1 MKKEEQKPLKII
13 AVVLVAV
20 IIVLLCIR
28 YAVPLTRLLL
38 TEEGRTDLCERVEQ
52 FGFFAPVIF
61 ILLMALQIVIAFI
74 PGGPL
79 ELVGGMLFG
88 GKLGL
93 LYTVLGALI
102 GTMLV
107 YGLVKRFGRP
117 LVNVF
122 VNEEKMQKF
131 RFLQDEKKL
140 EFWVFFLFLI
150 PGIPKD
156 VLTYIIPL
164 TPMRGKQFILLA
176 TLARFPALAASV
188 LVGDSLAEG
197 RYRMCVIIC
206 VVIAILVFVGYQ
218 LKNRMMKEKGDKR

>member
-1 MKKEEQKPLKII
+1 MKKENEKLLKII
-13 AVVLVAV
+13 AAVLVAMIV
-20 IIVLLCIR
+20 VLLCIR
-28 YAVPLTRLLL
+28 YAVPLTRLLV
-38 TEEGRTDLCERVEQ
+38 TEEGRTELCERVEQ
-52 FGFFAPVIF
+52 FGFFAPVVF

-93 LYTVLGALI
+93 LYTILGALL
-102 GTMLV
+102 GTLTV

-122 VNEEKMQKF
+122 VNEEKMKKF

-176 TLARFPALAASV
+176 TLARLPALAASV

-197 RYRMCVIIC
+197 RYQMCVIIC
-206 VVIAILVFVGYQ
+206 AVIAVLVFAGYQ
-218 LKNRMMKEKGDKR
+218 LKNRIMKDKGDKT

>member
-1 MKKEEQKPLKII
+1 MKKENLKILKTI
-13 AVVLVAV
+13 V
-20 IIVLLCIR
+20 IILTVLIIILLCLR
-28 YAVPLTRLLL
+28 YAVPLTRLLV
-38 TEEGRTDLCERVEQ
+38 TEEGRAELCEWVEQ
-52 FGFFAPVIF
+52 FGFLAPVVF
-61 ILLMALQIVIAFI
+61 ILLMALQIIIAFI

-93 LYTVLGALI
+93 LYTVLGALL
-102 GTMLV
+102 GTMTV

-117 LVNVF
+117 LVSVF
-122 VNEEKMQKF
+122 VNEEKMKKY
-131 RFLQDEKKL
+131 RFLHDEKKL

-156 VLTYIIPL
+156 MLTYIVPL
-164 TPMRGKQFILLA
+164 TSMQGKQFILLA

-206 VVIAILVFVGYQ
+206 AVIAVLVFLGYQ
-218 LKNRMMKEKGDKR
+218 LKNRIMKDKGDKT